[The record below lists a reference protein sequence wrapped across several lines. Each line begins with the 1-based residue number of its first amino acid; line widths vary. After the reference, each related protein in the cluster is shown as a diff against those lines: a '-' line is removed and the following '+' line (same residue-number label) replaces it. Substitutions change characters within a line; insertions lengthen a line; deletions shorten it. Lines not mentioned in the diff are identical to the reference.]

1 MLGWRLFSK
10 YGGISANRRSIT
22 RAVRLAGLS
31 SESQCSRGRGNNR
44 RRHSGR
50 RQIRSSSWG
59 NWRRA
64 NPPSIARAIHFARRL
79 FGVFR
84 AELESLRPLVE
95 AILPTGARHP
105 CRLHLAAVTGPSNP
119 TKGSAP
125 IGSASSIERL
135 PPPSFQ
141 ARPAL
146 PWRAFLLLR
155 DSWPVMAAR
164 SPTLRCP
171 GTGRPRSHPA
181 KPPRHGPPPAGQHR
195 DLKAELADG
204 CAHQVNHGII
214 RARIA
219 AQLSIGLVCVS

>member
-64 NPPSIARAIHFARRL
+64 NPPWIARAIHFARRL

-125 IGSASSIERL
+125 IGSTRSIGRL
-135 PPPSFQ
+135 PF
-141 ARPAL
+141 L
-146 PWRAFLLLR
+146 PG
-155 DSWPVMAAR
+155 P
-164 SPTLRCP
+164 P
-171 GTGRPRSHPA
+171 GTA
-181 KPPRHGPPPAGQHR
+181 VAGFS
-195 DLKAELADG
+195 ASA
-204 CAHQVNHGII
+204 
-214 RARIA
+214 RARTASRKKYASTRRTRCAPQPRPCCLMVAPI
-219 AQLSIGLVCVS
+219 